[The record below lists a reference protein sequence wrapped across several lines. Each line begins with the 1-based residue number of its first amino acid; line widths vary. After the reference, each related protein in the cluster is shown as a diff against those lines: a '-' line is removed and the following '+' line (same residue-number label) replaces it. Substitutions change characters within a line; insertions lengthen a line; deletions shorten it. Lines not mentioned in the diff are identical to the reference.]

1 MNTTQIM
8 SVAPQ
13 AGTTKAA
20 AAGSTTKLPRVQG
33 KDAASDKGG
42 DSFGSALEK
51 TQSQDTAPAKAE
63 TAGRTS
69 PQEQAA
75 AQETAVAEAT
85 GGKGKAKELDKPS
98 GKAAEADDK
107 AMAESAE
114 GSVLAA
120 FLAAEAIVPE
130 QAAAQE
136 TAVAEATGG
145 KGKEPNKP
153 SGKAA
158 EADDKAMAESAE
170 GSVLA
175 AFLAAEAIAPEQAA
189 AQETA
194 VAEATGGKGKEPDK
208 PSGKAAEAD
217 DKAMAESAE
226 GSVLAA
232 FLAAEA
238 IAPEQAAAPEET
250 AAQLLTAGEPPATDA
265 LQTLLP
271 QDTAVGTS
279 QKKLLAMLAGQSFP
293 AAEKAQQSAAVSVAG
308 QAAQQPA
315 RKAASLAA
323 SAQEAELPAGMQP
336 GGQRQ
341 SDIAA
346 NLLSQLPA
354 ADRVVRGSQPL
365 LSDAVQ
371 SAPSPQAVVQNVQ
384 VGQTV
389 AAQTA
394 GTAAQTPERTVQ
406 VSDFANLFGTQIQV
420 DGAQPVQ
427 PVAAA
432 MQPDDGGSL
441 LQQGQQQS
449 LAQSF
454 GQGTG
459 LPQLPEEVALDKAP
473 AQQTTDASAM
483 GATGVM
489 TFSQTLAQV
498 EPAAAAAPQV
508 MPQTDYEVPRQIV
521 DQARLIQRG
530 QDTEMVIHLKPEHLG
545 DLTLR
550 VSVGTDGAVN
560 ASFHSN
566 NAEVRTIIENT
577 LVQLRQELNNQGLKV
592 DNVGVYAGLADGG
605 LPQDQGQQQAF
616 QQGSQRQ
623 HTTRESA
630 AAFEDGQELAAALAA
645 QEGNIATDGVDYRI

>member
-20 AAGSTTKLPRVQG
+20 AAGSTEKLPRVQG
-33 KDAASDKGG
+33 KDAASDRGG

-51 TQSQDTAPAKAE
+51 TQLQDTAPAKAE

-85 GGKGKAKELDKPS
+85 GGKGKA
-98 GKAAEADDK
+98 
-107 AMAESAE
+107 
-114 GSVLAA
+114 
-120 FLAAEAIVPE
+120 
-130 QAAAQE
+130 
-136 TAVAEATGG
+136 
-145 KGKEPNKP
+145 
-153 SGKAA
+153 
-158 EADDKAMAESAE
+158 
-170 GSVLA
+170 
-175 AFLAAEAIAPEQAA
+175 
-189 AQETA
+189 
-194 VAEATGGKGKEPDK
+194 KEPDK

-250 AAQLLTAGEPPATDA
+250 AAQLLTAGELPATDA

-271 QDTAVGTS
+271 QDTAVGTA

-308 QAAQQPA
+308 QDAQ
-315 RKAASLAA
+315 
-323 SAQEAELPAGMQP
+323 QP

-354 ADRVVRGSQPL
+354 TDRVVRGSQPL

-371 SAPSPQAVVQNVQ
+371 SAPSPQAVVQTVQ

-389 AAQTA
+389 AAQAA

-427 PVAAA
+427 PAAAA

-459 LPQLPEEVALDKAP
+459 LPQLPEEAALDKAP
-473 AQQTTDASAM
+473 AQQTTDASAL

-489 TFSQTLAQV
+489 TFSQTLAQA
-498 EPAAAAAPQV
+498 EPAVAAAAPQA

-550 VSVGTDGAVN
+550 VSVDTDGAVN

-645 QEGNIATDGVDYRI
+645 QEGNTATDGVDYRI

>member
-8 SVAPQ
+8 SATPQ

-20 AAGSTTKLPRVQG
+20 AAGSTAKFPRVQG
-33 KDAASDKGG
+33 KDTAGDKGG

-51 TQSQDTAPAKAE
+51 TQSQDALPAKAE
-63 TAGRTS
+63 TAGSTS

-85 GGKGKAKELDKPS
+85 GVKVKAKEPDKPS

-107 AMAESAE
+107 
-114 GSVLAA
+114 
-120 FLAAEAIVPE
+120 
-130 QAAAQE
+130 
-136 TAVAEATGG
+136 T
-145 KGKEPNKP
+145 
-153 SGKAA
+153 
-158 EADDKAMAESAE
+158 MAESAE

-175 AFLAAEAIAPEQAA
+175 AFLAAEAIA
-189 AQETA
+189 
-194 VAEATGGKGKEPDK
+194 
-208 PSGKAAEAD
+208 S
-217 DKAMAESAE
+217 
-226 GSVLAA
+226 
-232 FLAAEA
+232 
-238 IAPEQAAAPEET
+238 EQAAAPEET
-250 AAQLLTAGEPPATDA
+250 AAQLLTAGEPSVTDS

-271 QDTAVGTS
+271 QDTAEGTA

-308 QAAQQPA
+308 QDAQQPA

-323 SAQEAELPAGMQP
+323 SAQEASLPA

-341 SDIAA
+341 NDIAA

-354 ADRVVRGSQPL
+354 TDRVVQGSQPP

-371 SAPSPQAVVQNVQ
+371 SASSTQAVVQTVQ
-384 VGQTV
+384 VGQAV

-427 PVAAA
+427 PAAAA

-459 LPQLPEEVALDKAP
+459 LPQLPEEAAIDKP
-473 AQQTTDASAM
+473 PTQQTTDASTM

-489 TFSQTLAQV
+489 SFSQTLAQA
-498 EPAAAAAPQV
+498 EPAAAAAPQA
-508 MPQTDYEVPRQIV
+508 MPQTDYEVPKQIV

-645 QEGNIATDGVDYRI
+645 QEGSIATDGVDYRI

>member
-1 MNTTQIM
+1 VNTTQIM

-145 KGKEPNKP
+145 KGKEPN
-153 SGKAA
+153 
-158 EADDKAMAESAE
+158 
-170 GSVLA
+170 
-175 AFLAAEAIAPEQAA
+175 
-189 AQETA
+189 
-194 VAEATGGKGKEPDK
+194 K

>member
-13 AGTTKAA
+13 VGTTKAA
-20 AAGSTTKLPRVQG
+20 AAGSTEKLPRVQG

-51 TQSQDTAPAKAE
+51 TQSQDTVPAKAE

-69 PQEQAA
+69 PQEQVA

-85 GGKGKAKELDKPS
+85 GGKGKA
-98 GKAAEADDK
+98 
-107 AMAESAE
+107 
-114 GSVLAA
+114 
-120 FLAAEAIVPE
+120 
-130 QAAAQE
+130 
-136 TAVAEATGG
+136 
-145 KGKEPNKP
+145 
-153 SGKAA
+153 
-158 EADDKAMAESAE
+158 
-170 GSVLA
+170 
-175 AFLAAEAIAPEQAA
+175 
-189 AQETA
+189 
-194 VAEATGGKGKEPDK
+194 KEPDK

-238 IAPEQAAAPEET
+238 AAPEET
-250 AAQLLTAGEPPATDA
+250 AAQLLTAGELPATDA

-271 QDTAVGTS
+271 QDTAVGTA

-308 QAAQQPA
+308 QDAQQPA

-323 SAQEAELPAGMQP
+323 SAQP

-354 ADRVVRGSQPL
+354 TDRVVRGSQPL

-371 SAPSPQAVVQNVQ
+371 SAPSPQAVVQTVQ

-389 AAQTA
+389 AAQAA

-427 PVAAA
+427 PAAAA

-459 LPQLPEEVALDKAP
+459 LPQLPEEAALDKAP
-473 AQQTTDASAM
+473 AQQTTDASAL

-489 TFSQTLAQV
+489 TFSQTLAQA
-498 EPAAAAAPQV
+498 EPAVAAAAPQA

-550 VSVGTDGAVN
+550 VSVDTDGAVN

-645 QEGNIATDGVDYRI
+645 QEGNTATDGVDYRI

>member
-8 SVAPQ
+8 SATPQ

-20 AAGSTTKLPRVQG
+20 AAGSTAKFPRVQG
-33 KDAASDKGG
+33 KDAAGDKGG

-51 TQSQDTAPAKAE
+51 TQSQDAVPAKAE

-85 GGKGKAKELDKPS
+85 GGKGKAKEPD
-98 GKAAEADDK
+98 
-107 AMAESAE
+107 
-114 GSVLAA
+114 
-120 FLAAEAIVPE
+120 
-130 QAAAQE
+130 
-136 TAVAEATGG
+136 
-145 KGKEPNKP
+145 KP

-194 VAEATGGKGKEPDK
+194 VAEATGGKVKAKEPDK

-217 DKAMAESAE
+217 DKTMAESAE

-238 IAPEQAAAPEET
+238 IEPEQAAAPEET

-271 QDTAVGTS
+271 QDTAGGTA

-293 AAEKAQQSAAVSVAG
+293 ATEKAKQSAAVSVAG
-308 QAAQQPA
+308 QDAQQPA
-315 RKAASLAA
+315 RKAVSLAA
-323 SAQEAELPAGMQP
+323 SAQEASLPAGVQP

-354 ADRVVRGSQPL
+354 TDRVVQGLQPS

-371 SAPSPQAVVQNVQ
+371 PAPSPQAVVQTVQ
-384 VGQTV
+384 VGQAV

-427 PVAAA
+427 PAAA
-432 MQPDDGGSL
+432 VMQPDYGGSL

-459 LPQLPEEVALDKAP
+459 LPQLPEEAAIDKP
-473 AQQTTDASAM
+473 PTQQTTDASTM

-489 TFSQTLAQV
+489 SFSQTLAQA
-498 EPAAAAAPQV
+498 EPAAAAAPQA
-508 MPQTDYEVPRQIV
+508 MPQTDYEVPKQIV

-645 QEGNIATDGVDYRI
+645 QEGSIATDGVDYRI

>member
-20 AAGSTTKLPRVQG
+20 AAGSTEKLPRVQG

-51 TQSQDTAPAKAE
+51 TQSQDTASAKAE

-85 GGKGKAKELDKPS
+85 GGKGKAKEPDKPS

-107 AMAESAE
+107 AKAESAE

-120 FLAAEAIVPE
+120 FLAAEA
-130 QAAAQE
+130 
-136 TAVAEATGG
+136 
-145 KGKEPNKP
+145 
-153 SGKAA
+153 
-158 EADDKAMAESAE
+158 
-170 GSVLA
+170 
-175 AFLAAEAIAPEQAA
+175 
-189 AQETA
+189 
-194 VAEATGGKGKEPDK
+194 
-208 PSGKAAEAD
+208 
-217 DKAMAESAE
+217 
-226 GSVLAA
+226 
-232 FLAAEA
+232 
-238 IAPEQAAAPEET
+238 AAPEET
-250 AAQLLTAGEPPATDA
+250 AAQLLTAGELPATDA

-271 QDTAVGTS
+271 QDTAVGTA

-308 QAAQQPA
+308 QDAQQPA
-315 RKAASLAA
+315 RKTASLAA
-323 SAQEAELPAGMQP
+323 SAQEAELPAGVQS

-354 ADRVVRGSQPL
+354 TDRVVRGSQPL

-371 SAPSPQAVVQNVQ
+371 PAPSSQAVVQTVQ
-384 VGQTV
+384 VGQAV

-420 DGAQPVQ
+420 DGAQPA
-427 PVAAA
+427 AAA
-432 MQPDDGGSL
+432 MQPDTGGSL
-441 LQQGQQQS
+441 LQQRQQQS

-459 LPQLPEEVALDKAP
+459 LPQLPEEAALDKAP

-489 TFSQTLAQV
+489 TFSQTLAQA
-498 EPAAAAAPQV
+498 EPAVAAAAPQA

-550 VSVGTDGAVN
+550 VSVDTDGAVN

-577 LVQLRQELNNQGLKV
+577 LVQLKQELNNQGIKV

-605 LPQDQGQQQAF
+605 LPQGQDQQQAF
-616 QQGSQRQ
+616 QQGRGQQ
-623 HTTRESA
+623 HSTRESA

-645 QEGNIATDGVDYRI
+645 QEGNTATDGVDYRI

>member
-20 AAGSTTKLPRVQG
+20 AAGSTAKFPRVQG
-33 KDAASDKGG
+33 KNAAGDKGG

-51 TQSQDTAPAKAE
+51 TQSQDAVPAKAE
-63 TAGRTS
+63 TAGSTS

-85 GGKGKAKELDKPS
+85 GVKVKA
-98 GKAAEADDK
+98 
-107 AMAESAE
+107 
-114 GSVLAA
+114 
-120 FLAAEAIVPE
+120 
-130 QAAAQE
+130 
-136 TAVAEATGG
+136 
-145 KGKEPNKP
+145 
-153 SGKAA
+153 
-158 EADDKAMAESAE
+158 
-170 GSVLA
+170 
-175 AFLAAEAIAPEQAA
+175 
-189 AQETA
+189 
-194 VAEATGGKGKEPDK
+194 KEPDK

-217 DKAMAESAE
+217 DKTMAESAE

-250 AAQLLTAGEPPATDA
+250 AAQLLTAGELSVTDS
-265 LQTLLP
+265 LRTLLP
-271 QDTAVGTS
+271 QDTAEGTA

-308 QAAQQPA
+308 QDAQQPA

-323 SAQEAELPAGMQP
+323 SAQEASLPA

-341 SDIAA
+341 NDIAA

-354 ADRVVRGSQPL
+354 TDRVVQGSQPA

-371 SAPSPQAVVQNVQ
+371 SASSTQAVVQTVQ
-384 VGQTV
+384 VGQAV

-427 PVAAA
+427 PAAAA

-459 LPQLPEEVALDKAP
+459 LPQLPEEAAIDKP
-473 AQQTTDASAM
+473 PTQQTTDASTM

-489 TFSQTLAQV
+489 SFSQTLAQA
-498 EPAAAAAPQV
+498 EPAAAAAPQA
-508 MPQTDYEVPRQIV
+508 MPQTDYEVPKQIV

-616 QQGSQRQ
+616 QQGSQQ
-623 HTTRESA
+623 HRSTRESA

-645 QEGNIATDGVDYRI
+645 QEGNTATDGVDYRI

>member
-8 SVAPQ
+8 SATPQ

-20 AAGSTTKLPRVQG
+20 AAGSTAKFPRVQG
-33 KDAASDKGG
+33 KDAAGDKGG

-51 TQSQDTAPAKAE
+51 TQSQDAVSAKAE
-63 TAGRTS
+63 TAGSTS

-85 GGKGKAKELDKPS
+85 GVKVKAKKPDKLS

-107 AMAESAE
+107 
-114 GSVLAA
+114 
-120 FLAAEAIVPE
+120 
-130 QAAAQE
+130 
-136 TAVAEATGG
+136 T
-145 KGKEPNKP
+145 
-153 SGKAA
+153 
-158 EADDKAMAESAE
+158 
-170 GSVLA
+170 
-175 AFLAAEAIAPEQAA
+175 
-189 AQETA
+189 
-194 VAEATGGKGKEPDK
+194 
-208 PSGKAAEAD
+208 
-217 DKAMAESAE
+217 MAESAE

-250 AAQLLTAGEPPATDA
+250 AAQLLTAGEPSVTDS

-271 QDTAVGTS
+271 QDTAEGTA

-308 QAAQQPA
+308 QDAQQPA

-323 SAQEAELPAGMQP
+323 SAQEASLPA

-341 SDIAA
+341 NDIAA

-354 ADRVVRGSQPL
+354 IDRVVQGLQPA

-371 SAPSPQAVVQNVQ
+371 SASSTQAVVQTVQ
-384 VGQTV
+384 VGQAV

-427 PVAAA
+427 PAAAA

-459 LPQLPEEVALDKAP
+459 LPQLPEEAAIDKP
-473 AQQTTDASAM
+473 PTQQTTDASTM

-489 TFSQTLAQV
+489 SFSQTLAQA
-498 EPAAAAAPQV
+498 EPAAAAAPQA
-508 MPQTDYEVPRQIV
+508 MPQTDYEVPKQIV

-645 QEGNIATDGVDYRI
+645 QEGSIATDGVDYRI

>member
-8 SVAPQ
+8 SATPQ

-20 AAGSTTKLPRVQG
+20 AAGSTAKFPRVQG
-33 KDAASDKGG
+33 KDAAGDKGG

-51 TQSQDTAPAKAE
+51 TQSQDAVPAKAE
-63 TAGRTS
+63 TAGSTS

-85 GGKGKAKELDKPS
+85 GVKVKA
-98 GKAAEADDK
+98 
-107 AMAESAE
+107 
-114 GSVLAA
+114 
-120 FLAAEAIVPE
+120 
-130 QAAAQE
+130 
-136 TAVAEATGG
+136 
-145 KGKEPNKP
+145 
-153 SGKAA
+153 
-158 EADDKAMAESAE
+158 
-170 GSVLA
+170 
-175 AFLAAEAIAPEQAA
+175 
-189 AQETA
+189 
-194 VAEATGGKGKEPDK
+194 KEPDK

-217 DKAMAESAE
+217 DKTMAESAE
-226 GSVLAA
+226 GSVLPA

-250 AAQLLTAGEPPATDA
+250 AAQLLTAGEPSVTDS

-271 QDTAVGTS
+271 QDTAEGTA

-308 QAAQQPA
+308 QDAQQPA

-323 SAQEAELPAGMQP
+323 SAQEASLPA

-341 SDIAA
+341 NDIAA

-354 ADRVVRGSQPL
+354 TDRVVQGSQPA

-371 SAPSPQAVVQNVQ
+371 SASSTQAVVQTVQ
-384 VGQTV
+384 VGQAV

-427 PVAAA
+427 PAAAA

-459 LPQLPEEVALDKAP
+459 LPQLPEEAAIDKP
-473 AQQTTDASAM
+473 PTQQTTDAPTM

-489 TFSQTLAQV
+489 SFSQTLAQA
-498 EPAAAAAPQV
+498 EPAAAAAPQA
-508 MPQTDYEVPRQIV
+508 MPQTDYEVPKQIV

-645 QEGNIATDGVDYRI
+645 QEGSIATDGVDYRI

>member
-8 SVAPQ
+8 SATPQ

-20 AAGSTTKLPRVQG
+20 AAGSTAKLPRVQG
-33 KDAASDKGG
+33 KDAAGDKGG

-51 TQSQDTAPAKAE
+51 TQSQDAVSAKAE
-63 TAGRTS
+63 TAGSTS

-85 GGKGKAKELDKPS
+85 GVKVKA
-98 GKAAEADDK
+98 
-107 AMAESAE
+107 
-114 GSVLAA
+114 
-120 FLAAEAIVPE
+120 
-130 QAAAQE
+130 
-136 TAVAEATGG
+136 
-145 KGKEPNKP
+145 
-153 SGKAA
+153 
-158 EADDKAMAESAE
+158 
-170 GSVLA
+170 
-175 AFLAAEAIAPEQAA
+175 
-189 AQETA
+189 
-194 VAEATGGKGKEPDK
+194 KEPDK

-217 DKAMAESAE
+217 DKTMAESAE

-250 AAQLLTAGEPPATDA
+250 AAQLLTAGEPSVTDS

-271 QDTAVGTS
+271 QDTAEGTA

-308 QAAQQPA
+308 QYAQQPA

-323 SAQEAELPAGMQP
+323 SAQEASLPA

-341 SDIAA
+341 NDIAA

-354 ADRVVRGSQPL
+354 TDRVVQGSQPP

-371 SAPSPQAVVQNVQ
+371 SASSTQAVVQTVQ
-384 VGQTV
+384 VGQAV

-427 PVAAA
+427 PAAAA
-432 MQPDDGGSL
+432 MQPNDGGSL

-459 LPQLPEEVALDKAP
+459 LPQLPEEAAIDKP
-473 AQQTTDASAM
+473 PMQQTTDAPTM

-489 TFSQTLAQV
+489 SFSQTLAQA
-498 EPAAAAAPQV
+498 EPAAAAAPQA
-508 MPQTDYEVPRQIV
+508 MPQTDYEVPKQIV

-630 AAFEDGQELAAALAA
+630 AAFEDGQELTAALAA
-645 QEGNIATDGVDYRI
+645 QEGSIATDGVDYRI

>member
-8 SVAPQ
+8 SATPQ

-20 AAGSTTKLPRVQG
+20 AAGSTAKLPRVQG
-33 KDAASDKGG
+33 KDAAGDKGG

-51 TQSQDTAPAKAE
+51 TQSQDAVPAKAE
-63 TAGRTS
+63 TAGSTS

-85 GGKGKAKELDKPS
+85 GVKVKA
-98 GKAAEADDK
+98 
-107 AMAESAE
+107 
-114 GSVLAA
+114 
-120 FLAAEAIVPE
+120 
-130 QAAAQE
+130 
-136 TAVAEATGG
+136 
-145 KGKEPNKP
+145 
-153 SGKAA
+153 
-158 EADDKAMAESAE
+158 
-170 GSVLA
+170 
-175 AFLAAEAIAPEQAA
+175 
-189 AQETA
+189 
-194 VAEATGGKGKEPDK
+194 KEPDK

-217 DKAMAESAE
+217 DKTMAESAE

-250 AAQLLTAGEPPATDA
+250 AAQLLTAGEPSVTDS

-271 QDTAVGTS
+271 QDTAEGTA

-308 QAAQQPA
+308 QDAQQPA

-323 SAQEAELPAGMQP
+323 SAQEASLPA

-341 SDIAA
+341 NDIAA

-354 ADRVVRGSQPL
+354 TDRVVQGSQPA

-371 SAPSPQAVVQNVQ
+371 SASSTQAVVQTVQ
-384 VGQTV
+384 VGQAV

-427 PVAAA
+427 PAAAA

-459 LPQLPEEVALDKAP
+459 LPQLPEEAAIDKP
-473 AQQTTDASAM
+473 PTQQTTDASTM

-489 TFSQTLAQV
+489 SFSQTLAQA
-498 EPAAAAAPQV
+498 EPAAAAAPQA
-508 MPQTDYEVPRQIV
+508 MPQTDYEVPKQIV

-645 QEGNIATDGVDYRI
+645 QEGSIATDGVDYRI

>member
-8 SVAPQ
+8 SATPQ

-20 AAGSTTKLPRVQG
+20 AAGSTAKFPRVQG
-33 KDAASDKGG
+33 KDAAGDKGG

-51 TQSQDTAPAKAE
+51 TQSQDAVPAKAE
-63 TAGRTS
+63 TAGSTS

-85 GGKGKAKELDKPS
+85 GVKVKA
-98 GKAAEADDK
+98 
-107 AMAESAE
+107 
-114 GSVLAA
+114 
-120 FLAAEAIVPE
+120 
-130 QAAAQE
+130 
-136 TAVAEATGG
+136 
-145 KGKEPNKP
+145 
-153 SGKAA
+153 
-158 EADDKAMAESAE
+158 
-170 GSVLA
+170 
-175 AFLAAEAIAPEQAA
+175 
-189 AQETA
+189 
-194 VAEATGGKGKEPDK
+194 KEPDK

-217 DKAMAESAE
+217 DKTMAESAE
-226 GSVLAA
+226 GSVLPA

-271 QDTAVGTS
+271 QDTAVGTA

-308 QAAQQPA
+308 QDAQQPA

-323 SAQEAELPAGMQP
+323 SAQEASLPA

-341 SDIAA
+341 NDIAA

-354 ADRVVRGSQPL
+354 TDRVVQGSQPA

-371 SAPSPQAVVQNVQ
+371 SASSTQAVVQTVQ
-384 VGQTV
+384 VGQAV

-427 PVAAA
+427 PAAAA

-459 LPQLPEEVALDKAP
+459 LPQLPEEAAIDKP
-473 AQQTTDASAM
+473 PTQQTTDAPTM

-489 TFSQTLAQV
+489 SFSQTLAQA
-498 EPAAAAAPQV
+498 EPAAAAAPQA
-508 MPQTDYEVPRQIV
+508 MPQTDYEVPKQIV

-645 QEGNIATDGVDYRI
+645 QEGSIATDGVDYRI